1 MSLRHAM
8 LALLTAEPMTGY
20 DIAEHFNEAVAFLW
34 SAPHSQIYPE
44 LRRMESEGL
53 VQAEEVARGGR
64 ATKRRYSISD
74 EGRAALQRWLTESES
89 YPPERNAHRL
99 KSAYFEFTDFSVA
112 REHLNAHIRHYNR
125 RLDQWRETAEAIRS
139 RRHPLLLLRLDK
151 AAPELHDLIVA
162 YKALAFDGEAA
173 RARAEIE
180 WAQRGLAL
188 VDQLEAGHR
197 TKTKAY

>member
-34 SAPHSQIYPE
+34 AAPHSQIYPE
-44 LRRMESEGL
+44 LRRMETEGL
-53 VQAEEVARGGR
+53 VQAEEVLRGGR

-74 EGRAALQRWLTESES
+74 EGRAALERWMTDSEG
-89 YPPERNAHRL
+89 YPAERNAHRL
-99 KSAYFEFTDFSVA
+99 KAAYFELTDFSVA
-112 REHLNAHIRHYNR
+112 REHLAAHIRHYNR

-139 RRHPLLLLRLDK
+139 RRHPLLLLRLEK
-151 AAPELHDLIVA
+151 APPELHDVIVA

-180 WAQRGLAL
+180 WAQRGIEL
-188 VDQLEAGHR
+188 VDELEAKQKVN
-197 TKTKAY
+197 TQA